1 MYKITSRFL
10 EQESFRQKG
19 HSGIDFAMDRG
30 TELRSIKDGVVEKI
44 VDYGN
49 QNVGKGVLIKWEDGK
64 TAIYGHL
71 SKFSHFKAGDKV
83 KAGDVVGYSGNSGHV
98 VGANGGY
105 HLHFGLKENGH
116 FIDPSPYINDIQ
128 SMNVKQYVQQAP
140 EVTQLKMNFMEYMQA
155 HMNAVND
162 SLSQLNLHFI
172 TFLSQVKLHFI
183 SALPDN
189 LVFFQVFEQITQFAT
204 AHASMLYDIIA
215 RIL

>member
-1 MYKITSRFL
+1 MYRITSMFGAK
-10 EQESFRQKG
+10 ESVRNFHS
-19 HSGIDFAMDRG
+19 HSGIDFALPLNEPIR
-30 TELRSIKDGVVEKI
+30 TIKDGVIEKI
-44 VDYGN
+44 THYKGN
-49 QNVGKGVLIKWEDGK
+49 IGNGVLVRWNDGK
-64 TAIYGHL
+64 ISIYGHMNKVNESL
-71 SKFSHFKAGDKV
+71 HVGDKV
-83 KAGDVVGYSGNSGHV
+83 EAGHLLGFAGSSGHSS
-98 VGANGGY
+98 GI
-105 HLHFGLKENGH
+105 HLHFGLKEGGR

-140 EVTQLKMNFMEYMQA
+140 EVTQLKMNFMEYMQS

-189 LVFFQVFEQITQFAT
+189 ALFFQVFEQISQFTT
-204 AHASMLYDIIA
+204 AHASTLYDIIA